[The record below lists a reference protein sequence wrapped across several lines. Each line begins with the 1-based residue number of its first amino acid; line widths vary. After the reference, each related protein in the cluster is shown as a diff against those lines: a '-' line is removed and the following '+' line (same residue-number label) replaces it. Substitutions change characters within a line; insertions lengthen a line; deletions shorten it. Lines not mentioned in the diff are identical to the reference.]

1 MTAHSQPLAAQQL
14 GVPWVA
20 LFGGQGAPSGQ
31 MAELR
36 RVAAVPRVRAFLQE
50 MSDQLHSE
58 IEHRVDPIVAARHL
72 TTGLPI
78 ASWADGSSTPSFT
91 YLSSLPVT
99 LVLTFVVQLAA
110 YHYSAEYTEHPAG
123 AVGHSQGQA
132 AALAI
137 SLASDAGSGTNV
149 AFAFARVLLQLGVA
163 IAEAVRLRHGDAEA
177 STEGLAATSFALA
190 VLKIPVAEVSRLAAS
205 FYDVQPPCRRS
216 KSGSGE
222 DHVEVAGINGAEA
235 CLVTASPARLSAF
248 EAYLDAWAHGHGHKM
263 TTKRLPVGAPFHN
276 ANWLRGAADECMRRN
291 VCEPPLWTT
300 QLTIPVWSCI
310 DGTRLSA
317 ATLPPLELQ
326 SHLIRSLTLEPVHWP
341 QTLSAL
347 ARALPAARLVD
358 FGPGGGAGAL
368 RVSAVVARELE
379 GLESLA
385 CVYFTQTDGVH
396 GGPLP
401 GSWLSWV
408 RTPETTA

>member
-1 MTAHSQPLAAQQL
+1 
-14 GVPWVA
+14 
-20 LFGGQGAPSGQ
+20 

-110 YHYSAEYTEHPAG
+110 YHYSAEYTELPAG

-137 SLASDAGSGTNV
+137 SLASVAASGSNV
-149 AFAFARVLLQLGVA
+149 PFAFARVLLHLGVA

-222 DHVEVAGINGAEA
+222 GGEGGGGEGGGGEGGGDGGGGDGGGGDGGGNG
-235 CLVTASPARLSAF
+235 
-248 EAYLDAWAHGHGHKM
+248 GG
-263 TTKRLPVGAPFHN
+263 
-276 ANWLRGAADECMRRN
+276 
-291 VCEPPLWTT
+291 
-300 QLTIPVWSCI
+300 
-310 DGTRLSA
+310 DGGGGDGGG
-317 ATLPPLELQ
+317 
-326 SHLIRSLTLEPVHWP
+326 
-341 QTLSAL
+341 
-347 ARALPAARLVD
+347 VD
-358 FGPGGGAGAL
+358 GGGAG
-368 RVSAVVARELE
+368 
-379 GLESLA
+379 GIQIK
-385 CVYFTQTDGVH
+385 F
-396 GGPLP
+396 
-401 GSWLSWV
+401 
-408 RTPETTA
+408 